1 MGIGTTTPAEPLD
14 VVGTARM
21 DNSIVEG
28 TLYTGDSVQHWGDGG
43 TGMYFGTDEVL
54 LKTASTTAL
63 TINSSQNA
71 TFAGDLAISAGAL
84 SITADGSNATVMS
97 ESGSGDF
104 EINTAGTMVLD
115 SSGEIQVRDDGSTYG
130 YIFNN
135 SNNLAIKSAVN
146 DADMKFIGVDNS
158 SSITALLLDMSDAGA
173 AYFNSW
179 IYTAS
184 GGIGRDAHNV
194 IDFST
199 DNQITAKT
207 NNTTALTINS
217 SQNATFGGTINSG
230 SITTTGH
237 LQVSSSYPRIYLT
250 DTDTND
256 DYSIINNNGTF
267 IVYNDTDSSI
277 PLAIAGDNKVTI
289 LGNLDFS
296 NNKGLT
302 WAGSHSV
309 RVESNVLK
317 LNASGGIQLQNNA
330 TFQGSIT
337 GKDSGI
343 VIDSIG
349 GPYGRI
355 HGTSAIFL
363 GGGSTTSVQLSAA
376 LLPDSDSARAL
387 GSSTRYWS
395 HGYIDAVTTTGNV
408 IVGGTIEA
416 QNSVEIGYQTNTSG
430 TTGTTF
436 LELDNNVGGDLSQ
449 QQTFI
454 DFKFTDANANYTPQV
469 RIGAQVGPDADADSI
484 EKEGAG
490 SFVVYTAPIGSDSSG
505 NSSGLA
511 ESMRVSHDGDV
522 LVSVDAEIGMAQ
534 DFSDIR

>member
-1 MGIGTTTPAEPLD
+1 DVRMVAGGSTGYIGTYSNDTLQIQQ
-14 VVGTARM
+14 
-21 DNSIVEG
+21 NSGAAI
-28 TLYTGDSVQHWGDGG
+28 
-43 TGMYFGTDEVL
+43 
-54 LKTASTTAL
+54 
-63 TINSSQNA
+63 TIDTSRNS
-71 TFAGDLAISAGAL
+71 TFAGTIS
-84 SITADGSNATVMS
+84 
-97 ESGSGDF
+97 
-104 EINTAGTMVLD
+104 
-115 SSGEIQVRDDGSTYG
+115 
-130 YIFNN
+130 
-135 SNNLAIKSAVN
+135 
-146 DADMKFIGVDNS
+146 
-158 SSITALLLDMSDAGA
+158 
-173 AYFNSW
+173 
-179 IYTAS
+179 
-184 GGIGRDAHNV
+184 
-194 IDFST
+194 
-199 DNQITAKT
+199 
-207 NNTTALTINS
+207 
-217 SQNATFGGTINSG
+217 SG

-317 LNASGGIQLQNNA
+317 LNAS
-330 TFQGSIT
+330 
-337 GKDSGI
+337 SG
-343 VIDSIG
+343 
-349 GPYGRI
+349 
-355 HGTSAIFL
+355 
-363 GGGSTTSVQLSAA
+363 
-376 LLPDSDSARAL
+376 
-387 GSSTRYWS
+387 
-395 HGYIDAVTTTGNV
+395 
-408 IVGGTIEA
+408 IEA

-490 SFVVYTAPIGSDSSG
+490 S
-505 NSSGLA
+505 
-511 ESMRVSHDGDV
+511 
-522 LVSVDAEIGMAQ
+522 
-534 DFSDIR
+534 